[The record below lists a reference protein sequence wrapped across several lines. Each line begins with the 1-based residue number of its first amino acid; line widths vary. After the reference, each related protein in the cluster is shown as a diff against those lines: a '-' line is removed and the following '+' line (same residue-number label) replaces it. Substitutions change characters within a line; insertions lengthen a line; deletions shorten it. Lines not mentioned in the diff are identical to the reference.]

1 VIDARGTC
9 DAAAAAA
16 ALHTKLR
23 IATDPAHRGPVPL
36 ARLLDEFNL
45 LHVTMPRLTR
55 AGIAEYLLG
64 EGIMPGDL
72 MDTGDQ
78 DETFSGFLFKTG
90 TDGVVFVAEMEP
102 VISEGVEKP
111 RLRPT
116 PLGRWRYTAAHELGH
131 FLLHQDRMIGGRW
144 IGDTQETIREGDG
157 AEMTGMEREADQF
170 AAELLMPAD
179 VCRARAEAFR
189 AAYRVCP
196 LTAFAYH
203 LSSELLV
210 SPEAMRNRLGPRGL
224 GVCDE

>member
-1 VIDARGTC
+1 MIDAKRTS
-9 DAAAAAA
+9 DVAAMAVS
-16 ALHTKLR
+16 LR
-23 IATDPAHRGPVPL
+23 TRLGIATDPARRGPVPL
-36 ARLLDEFNL
+36 ARVLDEFNL
-45 LHVTMPRLTR
+45 LHVTMSRLNR

-72 MDTGDQ
+72 MDTGDPG
-78 DETFSGFLFKTG
+78 EIFSGFLFKTS

-102 VISEGVEKP
+102 ALSEDGEKP
-111 RLRPT
+111 KLRPT

-144 IGDTQETIREGDG
+144 IGDTKETIREGDG

-179 VCRARAEAFR
+179 VCLARVEAFR

-210 SPEAMRNRLGPRGL
+210 SPEAMRNRLRGL
-224 GVCDE
+224 GVGDE

>member
-16 ALHTKLR
+16 SLHTKLR
-23 IATDPAHRGPVPL
+23 IATDPARRGPVPL

-45 LHVTMPRLTR
+45 LHVTMPQLTR

-72 MDTGDQ
+72 MDTGDP

-102 VISEGVEKP
+102 VISESVEKP

-131 FLLHQDRMIGGRW
+131 FLLHQERMIGGRW
-144 IGDTQETIREGDG
+144 IGDTKETIREGDG
-157 AEMTGMEREADQF
+157 PELTGMEREADQF